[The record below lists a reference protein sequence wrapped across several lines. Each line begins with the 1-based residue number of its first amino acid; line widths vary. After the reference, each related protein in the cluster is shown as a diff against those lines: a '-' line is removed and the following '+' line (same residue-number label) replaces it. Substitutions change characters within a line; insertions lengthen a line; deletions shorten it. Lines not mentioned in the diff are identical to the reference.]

1 MVLYPLFSY
10 FIGED
15 TLNPKIVAV
24 LIVAA
29 IICSAGATLALAGI
43 TPVSENPVICPEG
56 AHDISGPYV
65 LTPVG
70 SRSENFIWKCLRCG
84 YSWRQ
89 SFAEDVYEAWRDAFL
104 EPAFVRDYALLYLRT
119 VLELKVPDPLTLNW
133 TGGNVTPH
141 CLLGYETYV
150 YKDGSLTVTIGYPVV
165 LPVNME
171 YTITVEM
178 DGATVWKG
186 TLLRRQFKTSL
197 PFEGEPRTVY
207 DNYGGVGVFERGIHI
222 IVTDHD
228 PTLPTIWMVDDYW
241 RMLKGNEATTA
252 SNEDFVSLIVS
263 RGDYPTGG
271 YAIQVKSFSWLESY
285 PVKLRFEVNFTN
297 PGEGVAVTEALTNPL
312 VLIPLGRLDPGEYE
326 VQVHVDT
333 YILTFDATGKT
344 VYTQILTFRE
354 ELWTLKFTV
363 E

>member
-1 MVLYPLFSY
+1 MN
-10 FIGED
+10 
-15 TLNPKIVAV
+15 TMNPKIISA

-29 IICSAGATLALAGI
+29 VICSAGATIALTGV
-43 TPVSENPVICPEG
+43 TPTSENPVVCPEG
-56 AHDISGPYV
+56 THDITGVYV

-70 SRSENFIWKCLRCG
+70 SRSENFLWRCLRCG

-89 SFAEDVYEAWRDAFL
+89 SFAEDVYLAWRDAFL

-119 VLELKVPDPLTLNW
+119 VLELKLPDPLTLNW
-133 TGGNVTPH
+133 TGGNATPY
-141 CLLGYETYV
+141 CLLGYETFV
-150 YKDGSLTVTIGYPVV
+150 YQSGDLTVTVGYPVV
-165 LPVNME
+165 LPENTE

-186 TLLRRQFKTSL
+186 TLLRRQFESSL
-197 PFEGEPRTVY
+197 PFEGEPEAVY
-207 DNYGGVGVFERGIHI
+207 DYYGGVGVFERGIHV
-222 IVTDHD
+222 IVTDQD
-228 PTLPTIWMVDDYW
+228 PSLPTDEVMDDYW
-241 RMLKGNEATTA
+241 QTLKEHEATTA
-252 SNEDFVSLIVS
+252 SPEDFVSLIVS

-271 YAIQVKSFSWLESY
+271 YAIQVKKFSWLESY
-285 PVKLRFEVNFTN
+285 PVKLRFEVNFTD

-326 VQVHVDT
+326 VQVHVDA
-333 YILTFDATGKT
+333 YILTFDANGKP